1 MQNSNVSCCALAVIC
16 AFSNFSKTNSGW
28 YFRIKCKKTQN
39 RIDNLFICVNF
50 DGVDRQMSFTHNR
63 NGLFPVKG
71 QMIDRIAQ
79 F

>member
-1 MQNSNVSCCALAVIC
+1 MLFLTILR
-16 AFSNFSKTNSGW
+16 
-28 YFRIKCKKTQN
+28 RIQAGIFESSVRRRQN

-63 NGLFPVKG
+63 DGLFPLKG
-71 QMIDRIAQ
+71 QMFDRIAQ

>member
-1 MQNSNVSCCALAVIC
+1 MLFLTILGRIQAGIFESSVRRRQNH
-16 AFSNFSKTNSGW
+16 F
-28 YFRIKCKKTQN
+28 
-39 RIDNLFICVNF
+39 DDLFICVNF